1 MPLENVDDFP
11 EHPFEVR
18 DDEEM
23 AELIESIRDVGVV
36 SPIIV
41 RKKEGERY
49 EIISGHRRKY
59 ACGKLG
65 VDRIPVIIREISREE
80 AVIAMVDSNL
90 QREKILPSE
99 KARAYKMKM
108 EAMKRQGKR
117 TDLTSSPM
125 ETKLR
130 TDELIAKDAGESRN
144 QIQRYIRLNELV
156 PELLALVDEGKIGL
170 RPAVELSYLREE
182 EQRDL
187 AETIDSEDCYPSHAQ
202 AIRMRQRSREGKL
215 NMDDIFQMM
224 REQKGNQKERV
235 KIPMEKLEKYFPRGT
250 PPSQVEETIIKALEM
265 LYRYRKRKQRDER

>member
-11 EHPFEVR
+11 GHPFEVR

-23 AELIESIRDVGVV
+23 EALIESIRESGVIN
-36 SPIIV
+36 PILV

-99 KARAYKMKM
+99 KAKAYKMKM
-108 EAMKRQGKR
+108 DAMKRQGKR

-130 TDELIAKDAGESRN
+130 TDEIIAKDAGESRN
-144 QIQRYIRLNELV
+144 QIQRYIRLKELV

-170 RPAVELSYLREE
+170 RPAVELSYLKEE

-187 AETIDSEDCYPSHAQ
+187 AETIDSEECYPSHAQ

-215 NMDDIFQMM
+215 NMDDIFHMM

-265 LYRYRKRKQRDER
+265 LYRYRKRKERDER

>member
-1 MPLENVDDFP
+1 MPLEYVDDFP
-11 EHPFEVR
+11 GHPFEVR

-23 AELIESIRDVGVV
+23 EALIESIRESGVIN
-36 SPIIV
+36 PILV

-65 VDRIPVIIREISREE
+65 VERIPILIREISREE

-99 KARAYKMKM
+99 KARAYKMKI

-117 TDLTSSPM
+117 TDLTSTPPAWKL
-125 ETKLR
+125 ETEDIIGQKC
-130 TDELIAKDAGESRN
+130 GESGDQVR
-144 QIQRYIRLNELV
+144 RYIRFNELV

-187 AETIDSEDCYPSHAQ
+187 AETI
-202 AIRMRQRSREGKL
+202 RQRGLLSVPCTGDPYEAAEQRGEAEHGRYLSDDAGAEREPEGKSKDS
-215 NMDDIFQMM
+215 NGKIGEIFSP
-224 REQKGNQKERV
+224 RYAAVTGRGN
-235 KIPMEKLEKYFPRGT
+235 
-250 PPSQVEETIIKALEM
+250 
-265 LYRYRKRKQRDER
+265 DN

>member
-1 MPLENVDDFP
+1 MPLEYVDDFP
-11 EHPFEVR
+11 GHPFEVR

-23 AELIESIRDVGVV
+23 AELIESIRESGVIN
-36 SPIIV
+36 PILV